1 MPCPLQRCLSLD
13 KLTSSMAKREAEVSE
28 AKTENQKLQEEVAR
42 LRKELEDKTKQV
54 RNKVNCCTQTECD
67 LIGRFSFSC

>member
-54 RNKVNCCTQTECD
+54 
-67 LIGRFSFSC
+67 

>member
-1 MPCPLQRCLSLD
+1 MQRCLSLD

-54 RNKVNCCTQTECD
+54 
-67 LIGRFSFSC
+67 